1 MLVQAAFTFAEL
13 CCSVTFLVGSTWV
26 QEWREA

>member
-13 CCSVTFLVGSTWV
+13 YCSVTFLVGSAWV
-26 QEWREA
+26 QEWRET